1 MAVGVTDDSDESGT
15 LFESLDFSDDD
26 SAFEVGIG

>member
-1 MAVGVTDDSDESGT
+1 MAVGVTQESEESGA
-15 LFESLDFSDDD
+15 LDESLDFNEDD